1 MKKRKNF
8 IIIAAVV
15 VVGIIA
21 LVIAKHGSR
30 DATFKQDFHIED
42 VDAVTKVFLADKQ
55 NNQVLLER
63 NQGTAG
69 DTTWTVDGRYAAS
82 QPMIDLLLET
92 LHEMR
97 IRQQVN
103 KNAVPQ
109 VVKLLSARAV
119 KVEVYQRRWFINW
132 FGGKFRLF
140 PHEKLAVTYFVGHE
154 TQDMMACYM
163 FRKGDKVPFI
173 IHIPGFRGYL
183 TPRFTADPMSWRSH
197 EIVHWDVRHL
207 ESVELEIPASPE
219 ESFAIR
225 RQGETFVMELTQGHK
240 LVDGFDTARV
250 AQMLS
255 SFANLNFDEFASRV
269 PNSNM
274 DTSFNSAP
282 RTILRITNTDGET
295 REVKTYLKYANP
307 EDSLAMPDTNLY
319 EMFDVNRL
327 YAIIDNKDSVLIQ
340 YFVFDNILQP
350 ASFFL
355 NKDIRKGQL
364 ETAVS
369 RP

>member
-1 MKKRKNF
+1 MKKKKNL

-15 VVGIIA
+15 VIGLLALIIA
-21 LVIAKHGSR
+21 NRGSR
-30 DATFKQDFHIED
+30 TATFEQDFHVEDIES
-42 VDAVTKVFLADKQ
+42 VTKVFLADKQ

-63 NQGTAG
+63 VMDSTG
-69 DTTWTVDGRYAAS
+69 DTTWTVDGLYPAS

-109 VVKLLSARAV
+109 AVKQLSARAI

-132 FGGKFRLF
+132 FDGKFRLF
-140 PHEKLAVTYFVGHE
+140 PHERLTVTYFVGHE

-163 FRKGDKVPFI
+163 FRKGDKVPYI

-183 TPRFTADPMSWRSH
+183 TPRFVADPMAWRSH
-197 EIVHWDVRHL
+197 EIVHWDIRSL
-207 ESVELEIPASPE
+207 QSVELEIPASLE
-219 ESFAIR
+219 ESFMVR
-225 RQGETFVMELTQGHK
+225 RQGDDFVMELTQGHR
-240 LVDGFDTARV
+240 VVNGFDTARV

-269 PNSNM
+269 PNSYM
-274 DTSFNSAP
+274 DTSFSAAP
-282 RTILRITNTDGET
+282 RTILRITNTDGVT

-307 EDSLAMPDTNLY
+307 EDSLAMPEEGMY

-327 YAIIDNKDSVLIQ
+327 YAIIDNRDSVLIQ

-350 ASFFL
+350 ASFFM
-355 NKDIRKGQL
+355 NRDVKRSEMG
-364 ETAVS
+364 AVAVK
-369 RP
+369 P

>member
-1 MKKRKNF
+1 
-8 IIIAAVV
+8 
-15 VVGIIA
+15 
-21 LVIAKHGSR
+21 
-30 DATFKQDFHIED
+30 
-42 VDAVTKVFLADKQ
+42 
-55 NNQVLLER
+55 
-63 NQGTAG
+63 
-69 DTTWTVDGRYAAS
+69 
-82 QPMIDLLLET
+82 
-92 LHEMR
+92 
-97 IRQQVN
+97 
-103 KNAVPQ
+103 
-109 VVKLLSARAV
+109 
-119 KVEVYQRRWFINW
+119 
-132 FGGKFRLF
+132 
-140 PHEKLAVTYFVGHE
+140 
-154 TQDMMACYM
+154 
-163 FRKGDKVPFI
+163 
-173 IHIPGFRGYL
+173 
-183 TPRFTADPMSWRSH
+183 
-197 EIVHWDVRHL
+197 
-207 ESVELEIPASPE
+207 
-219 ESFAIR
+219 
-225 RQGETFVMELTQGHK
+225 MELTQGHK

>member
-1 MKKRKNF
+1 MKKKKNL

-15 VVGIIA
+15 VVGLLALIIA
-21 LVIAKHGSR
+21 KRGSR
-30 DATFKQDFHIED
+30 SATFEQDFHVED
-42 VDAVTKVFLADKQ
+42 IASVSKVFIADKQ

-63 NQGTAG
+63 VIDSTG
-69 DTTWTVDGRYAAS
+69 DTTWLVDGLHPAS

-92 LHEMR
+92 LHDMR

-103 KNAVPQ
+103 KNAIPQ
-109 VVKLLSARAV
+109 AVKQLSARAV
-119 KVEVYQRRWFINW
+119 KVEVYQHRWFINW
-132 FGGKFRLF
+132 FGGKLRLF
-140 PHEKLAVTYFVGHE
+140 PHERLAVTYFVGHE

-163 FRKGDKVPFI
+163 FRKGDKAPYI

-183 TPRFTADPMSWRSH
+183 TPRFVSDPMSWRSH
-197 EIVHWDVRHL
+197 EIVHWDIRHL
-207 ESVELEIPASPE
+207 QSVELDIPASPQ
-219 ESFAIR
+219 ESFVVR
-225 RQGETFVMELTQGHK
+225 REGDDFVMELTQGHRM
-240 LVDGFDTARV
+240 VDGFDTARV

-269 PNSNM
+269 PNSYI

-295 REVKTYLKYANP
+295 REVKTYLKYVNP
-307 EDSLAMPDTNLY
+307 EDSLAMPDTSMY

-350 ASFFL
+350 ASFFI
-355 NKDIRKGQL
+355 NKDMRKSEIG
-364 ETAVS
+364 AVAA